1 MAVTGGGV
9 ESKLIL
15 NCNHF
20 SLLDQEASPSSV
32 SGASSL
38 PTFLL
43 MHLVSLVGQVALQQV
58 AYLEVSVS
66 AELRRRR
73 ILKEE
78 QKTKKFDSSTTSQ
91 RSRVRT
97 ELGGVVSKTPTALGF
112 GTGSME
118 EAKGV
123 ILTRFIFL
131 LEESFLST
139 HHLLS

>member
-1 MAVTGGGV
+1 MQLMRFGSNWCGGGV
-9 ESKLIL
+9 KSKLIL

-20 SLLDQEASPSSV
+20 SPLDQEASPSRV

-43 MHLVSLVGQVALQQV
+43 LHLVSLVGQVALQQV

-78 QKTKKFDSSTTSQ
+78 QKTKKFDSSTSQ

-97 ELGGVVSKTPTALGF
+97 EL
-112 GTGSME
+112 
-118 EAKGV
+118 
-123 ILTRFIFL
+123 
-131 LEESFLST
+131 
-139 HHLLS
+139 

>member
-1 MAVTGGGV
+1 M
-9 ESKLIL
+9 
-15 NCNHF
+15 
-20 SLLDQEASPSSV
+20 
-32 SGASSL
+32 
-38 PTFLL
+38 
-43 MHLVSLVGQVALQQV
+43 
-58 AYLEVSVS
+58 EVSVS

>member
-1 MAVTGGGV
+1 MAVTGGGGV
-9 ESKLIL
+9 EPKLIL
-15 NCNHF
+15 NCNNF
-20 SLLDQEASPSSV
+20 SPLDQEASPSRV

-78 QKTKKFDSSTTSQ
+78 QKTKKNFDSSTTKQ
-91 RSRVRT
+91 RPRVRT
-97 ELGGVVSKTPTALGF
+97 EL
-112 GTGSME
+112 
-118 EAKGV
+118 
-123 ILTRFIFL
+123 
-131 LEESFLST
+131 
-139 HHLLS
+139 